1 MSRKTFSVAA
11 GAAALFLLLHLPYLP
26 KSLEDVDSINFALGV
41 RDFNVAHHQPHPPG
55 YPVFMA
61 LAKGLHAAGASEVH
75 SLALVSVIS
84 GSIGVVALLA
94 FFAAI
99 DDRRTLYPS
108 TVPKPTLRA
117 CGATLLA
124 ISAPLYWFTA
134 SRPLSDAAGLAA
146 AVAVQALIVSAT
158 SD

>member
-61 LAKGLHAAGASEVH
+61 LAKGLHTARRCGRRSTCAGVGERLSGSALGRAGAPGLLRGHRRPAHPLPLDRAETQPA
-75 SLALVSVIS
+75 SLWGHAACHQRA
-84 GSIGVVALLA
+84 ALLA
-94 FFAAI
+94 
-99 DDRRTLYPS
+99 D
-108 TVPKPTLRA
+108 
-117 CGATLLA
+117 
-124 ISAPLYWFTA
+124 
-134 SRPLSDAAGLAA
+134 GLAS
-146 AVAVQALIVSAT
+146 AL
-158 SD
+158 